1 MESHCLLRQ
10 NRETRSYLAQTDTIL
25 WLRFTKKNY
34 EIIQTWIERL
44 SDLLQIRERG
54 IPIIVGYMGIPLTK
68 EMQ

>member
-1 MESHCLLRQ
+1 M
-10 NRETRSYLAQTDTIL
+10 I
-25 WLRFTKKNY
+25 KP
-34 EIIQTWIERL
+34 WIERL